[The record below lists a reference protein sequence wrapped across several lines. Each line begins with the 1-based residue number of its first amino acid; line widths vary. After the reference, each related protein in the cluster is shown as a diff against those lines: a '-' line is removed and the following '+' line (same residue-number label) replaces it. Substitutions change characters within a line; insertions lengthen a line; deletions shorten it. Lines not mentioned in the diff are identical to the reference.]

1 MKKERKK
8 RISHWTKCLDRV
20 SLMYSIMS
28 ETCCLSHSF
37 WAFHRYKFK
46 YIYCISLELL
56 SALWNPQGEQFRS
69 LGGNWFS
76 RNKTV
81 KLRLRSTVTQSP
93 CTTAELKGAVWLRTK
108 FTRLPL
114 FYAQIRYTKFL
125 YSLRI
130 IWYLSL
136 ILKGL
141 SLPKKKIKKMLKDF
155 AALWVYLMFGSNVN
169 YFVMGGDV
177 WKVCNGAQQV
187 KITFLSISLFAF
199 INQKLSANFLSVPL
213 GMLFLQSMQHLK

>member
-1 MKKERKK
+1 MKSPRRAVPIFRRELVFPKQNRKIEAPIDCNAQSVHNSRVERG
-8 RISHWTKCLDRV
+8 S
-20 SLMYSIMS
+20 
-28 ETCCLSHSF
+28 
-37 WAFHRYKFK
+37 
-46 YIYCISLELL
+46 
-56 SALWNPQGEQFRS
+56 
-69 LGGNWFS
+69 
-76 RNKTV
+76 
-81 KLRLRSTVTQSP
+81 
-93 CTTAELKGAVWLRTK
+93 LRTK